1 MSLKKFTTILFFF
14 SFVYTSVSH
23 ANEPVLRKIENEE
36 VAVKSH
42 PDRCMKKDSS
52 KKVTSLKDKHLNGDL
67 AILEKSMERKVD
79 NKAFGDIC
87 KRYID
92 LTRQYGE
99 ADRAISFFNGLA
111 ERHPQSPNALT
122 VSGAKTYGQREIEA
136 EAGFNQ
142 RLNLI
147 KSRLNLIC
155 SQHGHDR
162 IPTEYKEPVINH
174 RL

>member
-1 MSLKKFTTILFFF
+1 MSLKIFIAIMFLFSLVF
-14 SFVYTSVSH
+14 TSVSH
-23 ANEPVLRKIENEE
+23 ADKPVLRKTENEE

-87 KRYID
+87 KRYIG

-155 SQHGHDR
+155 SQHGHDS
-162 IPTEYKEPVINH
+162 IPKGHKEPVINR

>member
-1 MSLKKFTTILFFF
+1 MHIKIFTTIILFF
-14 SFVYTSVSH
+14 SFIFTLVSH
-23 ANEPVLRKIENEE
+23 ADEPVLRKIEKQEGT
-36 VAVKSH
+36 VRILS
-42 PDRCMKKDSS
+42 DRCFKKDSA

-87 KRYID
+87 KRYIG

-99 ADRAISFFNGLA
+99 ADRAINFFNGLA
-111 ERHPQSPNALT
+111 ERHPQSPNALA
-122 VSGAKTYGQREIEA
+122 VSEAKTYGQKEI

-147 KSRLNLIC
+147 NSRLNLIC
-155 SQHGHDR
+155 SQHGHDS
-162 IPTEYKEPVINH
+162 IPKGHKEPVIN
-174 RL
+174 RQL